1 VTSRDALRRDAGRV
15 AARSWRAARLD
26 HRVQCAARTKEN
38 PMKQLTLTMILIL
51 ASAAGCKGKSAEAQC
66 DDIYQK
72 GTGDA
77 PYKTDKAKF
86 IEACVKTSDNTRRCM
101 LLKGKDR
108 FKDDKCGPSAEGNS
122 FDEQHQ
128 LGLLGQG
135 TGTP

>member
-1 VTSRDALRRDAGRV
+1 MR
-15 AARSWRAARLD
+15 
-26 HRVQCAARTKEN
+26 
-38 PMKQLTLTMILIL
+38 LTMTLLFIL
-51 ASAAGCKGKSAEAQC
+51 ASAAGCKGKSAADQC
-66 DDIYQK
+66 DAIYQR

-86 IEACVKTSDNTRRCM
+86 IEACTKTSDNTRRCM

-108 FKDDKCGPSAEGNS
+108 FKDDSCGPSGPDNT